1 MDQVNIMD
9 KMSWRVKSKAK
20 CSKCGKIWNI
30 HGNPVKTDMMGYLVI
45 SNCNKMYR
53 TDKCK

>member
-1 MDQVNIMD
+1 MDQVNIVD

>member
-1 MDQVNIMD
+1 MKSININKLMP
-9 KMSWRVKSKAK
+9 KVKSKAK
-20 CSKCGKIWNI
+20 CSKCGKIWDI
-30 HGNPVKTDMMGYLVI
+30 YGKPTKTDMMGYHVI